1 MIGLIVFAI
10 LLLGLIIPIRLW
22 AKHYQK
28 KKKEEDDAI
37 KRLAYKKAEEK
48 WERKRRFKVGLAR
61 IYFPLLK
68 VGDKICD
75 KYGMHIEWADGYRK
89 HYITIIEVEKRS
101 VTYKQDHNE
110 QIITKSM
117 ANFTDMFAEGIID
130 YLSGHRPKEVRELYS
145 RAEKSGQISRIVN
158 SL

>member
-1 MIGLIVFAI
+1 MIA
-10 LLLGLIIPIRLW
+10 LIISITSLIIITALILICR
-22 AKHYQK
+22 HFVRQK
-28 KKKEEDDAI
+28 QKQRDEEI

-68 VGDKICD
+68 AGDKICD
-75 KYGMHIEWADGYRK
+75 EYGMHIEWADGYRK

-101 VTYKQDHNE
+101 ITYKQDHNE

-117 ANFTDMFAEGIID
+117 ADFTDMFAEGIID
-130 YLSGHRPKEVRELYS
+130 YLSEHRPKEVRELYS
-145 RAEKSGQISRIVN
+145 RAEKSGQISRILN